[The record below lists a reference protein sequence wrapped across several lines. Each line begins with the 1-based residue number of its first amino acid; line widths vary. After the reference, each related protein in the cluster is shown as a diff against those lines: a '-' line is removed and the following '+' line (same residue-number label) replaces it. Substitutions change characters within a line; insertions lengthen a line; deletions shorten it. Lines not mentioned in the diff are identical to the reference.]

1 MATYRLQKIFRQEGS
16 DAALEALRADK
27 ILRLQEARA
36 EEKRRKEENR
46 AKLLKGAAIGAATLG
61 GLYAANKGWLGKGMC
76 SLTRSGINLVTGKT
90 DQAKKEW
97 GRVGKG
103 FQRDWR
109 EIFGYPT
116 KPAVQQT
123 QNQGQA
129 PVANASQQNQGG
141 QTSVVSTP
149 ANGGGTP
156 APVNGTGGQNP
167 PVTDTSVNPTPPA
180 GGGGT
185 QNPPVTPAPATD
197 TSVVTTPPANG
208 GTTQVATQGNGNK
221 GGNRGRRNNNNQQGN
236 NRGRRNGGQGN
247 NRGRGSGAT
256 YRFKSTIT
264 ATADKSVPGGFIYSG
279 KTKK

>member
-1 MATYRLQKIFRQEGS
+1 MATYRLQKIFRQEAS

-123 QNQGQA
+123 QNQA
-129 PVANASQQNQGG
+129 PATGASQQNQGV
-141 QTSVVSTP
+141 QTPVVPAQGSGNQNPTPP
-149 ANGGGTP
+149 ANGGIT
-156 APVNGTGGQNP
+156 QNP
-167 PVTDTSVNPTPPA
+167 TPPVAPPPATDTSVNPTPPA
-180 GGGGT
+180 NTGSNT
-185 QNPPVTPAPATD
+185 QVSTQQAPVTD
-197 TSVVTTPPANG
+197 TPANG
-208 GTTQVATQGNGNK
+208 GTTQVATQGNTRAN
-221 GGNRGRRNNNNQQGN
+221 NRGGRRNS
-236 NRGRRNGGQGN
+236 GQGN
-247 NRGRGSGAT
+247 NRGSRGRGTSKGSKGKGSQVSSSGITYTIPKTDAT
-256 YRFKSTIT
+256 NYY
-264 ATADKSVPGGFIYSG
+264 VPGGISYS
-279 KTKK
+279 